1 MSVKV
6 KVKHHIK
13 PKKTAKEITFDAYEK
28 NLKLNLEAKR
38 KDFDNIMTSVI
49 PSQLVLVK
57 TYLWVSSLS
66 FPTLILIFTKKEHA
80 PDGWALFFLCLGAL
94 VGIINMLLSLL
105 AIHSTKERYVAHVEA
120 EEDFIQIAQDEL
132 EHTQGL
138 LTMLKITTNSIQLG
152 TKIVNKT
159 GKFLRAIFLLMFPY
173 IFFMVSGVILCIPN
187 NINTMKEDSALI
199 PSLSSNTNTMKGGI
213 NMAEDPKNARPT
225 APTQPVKQPAVLQ
238 ANSREIFE
246 DVIRKDYRGGVVSTA
261 DHKDK
266 ISDKNQTKPKK

>member
-1 MSVKV
+1 MSVRV

-13 PKKTAKEITFDAYEK
+13 PKEPAKQTTFDAYEK

-66 FPTLILIFTKKEHA
+66 FPTLILIFTKKDHA
-80 PDGWALFFLCLGAL
+80 PDGLALIFLCLGAL
-94 VGIINMLLSLL
+94 VGIITMLLSLL

-120 EEDFIQIAQDEL
+120 EEDFVQIAQDEL

-173 IFFMVSGVILCIPN
+173 IFFMVSGVILCIP
-187 NINTMKEDSALI
+187 I
-199 PSLSSNTNTMKGGI
+199 NTNTMKGGTN
-213 NMAEDPKNARPT
+213 NMAEDPKYARPT

-246 DVIRKDYRGGVVSTA
+246 DHVVIREDYRGGGVVSTENA
-261 DHKDK
+261 KDK
-266 ISDKNQTKPKK
+266 TPDQNQTKPKK

>member
-1 MSVKV
+1 MSVRV

-57 TYLWVSSLS
+57 TYLWIGSLS

-80 PDGWALFFLCLGAL
+80 PDGWAFLFLCLGAL
-94 VGIINMLLSLL
+94 IGIITMLLSLF
-105 AIHSTKERYVAHVEA
+105 AIHSTRERYVAHVE
-120 EEDFIQIAQDEL
+120 EEKDFVEIKQNEL
-132 EHTQGL
+132 EHTEGL
-138 LTMLKITTNSIQLG
+138 LTMLAITTNSIQLG
-152 TKIVNKT
+152 TKIVNRT
-159 GKFLRAIFLLMFPY
+159 AKFLRAIFLLMFPY
-173 IFFMVSGVILCIPN
+173 IFFMVSGVILCIP
-187 NINTMKEDSALI
+187 I
-199 PSLSSNTNTMKGGI
+199 NTNTMKGGTN

-246 DVIRKDYRGGVVSTA
+246 DVVIRKDRRGGVVSTE
-261 DHKDK
+261 DTKDK
-266 ISDKNQTKPKK
+266 TPDQNQTKPNR